1 MLTSGLDVPLL
12 EGFAELPAGGLGVAA
27 VVGEQRVVLDTH
39 RAVPFDDREA
49 VSGA

>member
-1 MLTSGLDVPLL
+1 MGGTPS
-12 EGFAELPAGGLGVAA
+12 FFQKAGGLGVAA